1 MQFFKTTLIG
11 GLVFLVPVVIILAV
25 FGKAFTIMVA
35 VSKPLSVL
43 LPVENVGGVALVNI
57 LALLGVGLVCFIAG
71 MVAKSP
77 LAKKVYQ
84 SLDHSLLAIPG
95 YAFIKGFTDSI
106 KANEKEAQSFTPVL
120 ARFDDNAQI
129 GFEIER
135 LGNGQVVV
143 YLPGAPNP
151 WSGSIVYITNDRV
164 TELDLSVSQTIGN
177 IRHLGRGSAQFEN
190 QL

>member
-71 MVAKSP
+71 MVAKSR

-84 SLDHSLLAIPG
+84 SLDHALLAIPG
-95 YAFIKGFTDSI
+95 YAFIK
-106 KANEKEAQSFTPVL
+106 QSFTPVL